1 MKKID
6 TKFLK
11 PEDFII
17 NVRPQLDSKRAWTGQ
32 VEINIMSSKENGLS
46 RFDNESLFHLCTCM
60 SALVPMME
68 VDKDLLFEIEDF
80 VKELRK
86 KDTRENDKLTVQ
98 SKDGNVIKLDFKS
111 DTEGSA

>member
-11 PEDFII
+11 PEDFLI
-17 NVRPQLDSKRAWTGQ
+17 NVRPILDQKRAWTGQ

-86 KDTRENDKLTVQ
+86 KDTRENDKLTVK
-98 SKDGNVIKLDFKS
+98 SKDGNVITLDFKS

>member
-17 NVRPQLDSKRAWTGQ
+17 NVRPYLDSKRAWTGQ

-86 KDTRENDKLTVQ
+86 KDTRENDKLTVK
-98 SKDGNVIKLDFKS
+98 SKDGYVITLDFKS
-111 DTEGSA
+111 VTEGSA

>member
-11 PEDFII
+11 PEDCLI
-17 NVRPQLDSKRAWTGQ
+17 NVRPILDQKRAWTGQ
-32 VEINIMSSKENGLS
+32 VEINIMSSKENGLTN
-46 RFDNESLFHLCTCM
+46 FDNEALFHLCTCM

-68 VDKDLLFEIEDF
+68 LDKDLLYEIEDF
-80 VKELRK
+80 IKEMKK
-86 KDTRENDKLTVQ
+86 KDTRANDKLTVQ
-98 SKDGNVIKLDFKS
+98 SKDGNVITLDFKS

>member
-17 NVRPQLDSKRAWTGQ
+17 NVRPQLDHKRAWTGQ
-32 VEINIMSSKENGLS
+32 VEINIMSSKENGLTH
-46 RFDNESLFHLCTCM
+46 FDNEALFHLCTCM

-68 VDKDLLFEIEDF
+68 LDKDLLYEIEDF
-80 VKELRK
+80 IKELKK
-86 KDTRENDKLTVQ
+86 KDTRANDKLTVQ
-98 SKDGNVIKLDFKS
+98 SKDGNVITLDFKS
-111 DTEGSA
+111 DTKGSA

>member
-11 PEDFII
+11 PEDFLI
-17 NVRPQLDSKRAWTGQ
+17 NVRPILDQKRAWTGQ

-80 VKELRK
+80 VKELIK
-86 KDTRENDKLTVQ
+86 KDTRENDKLTVK
-98 SKDGNVIKLDFKS
+98 SKDGNVITLDFKS

>member
-32 VEINIMSSKENGLS
+32 VEINIMSSKENGLTH
-46 RFDNESLFHLCTCM
+46 FDNEALFHLCTCM

-68 VDKDLLFEIEDF
+68 LDKDLLYEIEDF
-80 VKELRK
+80 IKEMKK
-86 KDTRENDKLTVQ
+86 KDTRANDKLTVQ
-98 SKDGNVIKLDFKS
+98 SKVGNVITLDFKS